1 MVDHKSTKM
10 INSSASLR
18 GWSNYQLNLDQIL
31 ENNSFQRKYF
41 PELQN
46 WRSWNSWDDFSKYAP
61 LTTKQI
67 LDEDRQANPPHGS
80 NFTYSLDQ
88 YSRYSR
94 TSGTSG
100 KSMTWLDT
108 QKDWEWMLNN
118 WENIMEEAGVKSG
131 SSCFFAFSFG
141 PFLGFW
147 TAYEA
152 AVRKGCLC
160 IPGGGE
166 SSKSRISTILDD
178 KVEYLFCTPTYALRL
193 VETARENK
201 ISLHSN
207 SLKKIIVAGE
217 SGGSS
222 PAIRQMMD
230 QAWGKESIFFDH
242 YGMTEVGPVAY
253 ENPQQTGLRILTGS
267 YYAEVIDCRNLSPVK
282 DGEVGE
288 LVLTPLQRTGS
299 PVIRYRTGDLV
310 RAKKGIDSAGVPTF
324 DLIGGVL
331 GRTDDMVVMRGVNLY
346 PSAVDDIIR
355 SLSGIGEYEVSIS
368 ASRGMKEIGL
378 RAECKQSVGLQ
389 LEEAFHDAF
398 SLRISVECV
407 AIGSL
412 PRAEMKSKRWIH
424 QK

>member
-1 MVDHKSTKM
+1 MIDSSTNLPRW
-10 INSSASLR
+10 ID
-18 GWSNYQLNLDQIL
+18 YQLNLGQIWK
-31 ENNSFQRKYF
+31 NNSFQRKYF
-41 PELQN
+41 PELEN
-46 WRSWNSWDDFSKYAP
+46 WMSWNSWDDFSKYAP

-88 YSRYSR
+88 YCRFSR

-100 KSMTWLDT
+100 RSMSWLDT
-108 QKDWEWMLNN
+108 QKDWGWMLDN
-118 WENIMEEAGVKSG
+118 WENIMESAGVKYG

-160 IPGGGE
+160 LPGGGE
-166 SSKSRISTILDD
+166 SSKSRIRTILDN

-193 VETARENK
+193 LETAKENK
-201 ISLHSN
+201 ISLHKN
-207 SLKKIIVAGE
+207 YLKKIIVAGE
-217 SGGSS
+217 CGGSS
-222 PAIRQMMD
+222 RAIRQMMD

-253 ENPQQTGLRILTGS
+253 ENPQQSGLRILTGS
-267 YYAEVIDCRNLSPVK
+267 YYAEVIDSQSLSPVE

-310 RAKKGIDSAGVPTF
+310 RAKKGTDSAGLPTF

-331 GRTDDMVVMRGVNLY
+331 GRTDDMVVVRGVNLY
-346 PSAVDDIIR
+346 PSAVDDIVR
-355 SLSGIGEYEVSIS
+355 SLSGIGEYEISIS
-368 ASRGMKEIGL
+368 ESRGMKEIRV

-389 LEEAFHDAF
+389 LEEALHDTF

-407 AIGSL
+407 ANESL
-412 PRAEMKSKRWIH
+412 PRAEMKSNRWIH

>member
-131 SSCFFAFSFG
+131 SSCFFSFSFG

-267 YYAEVIDCRNLSPVK
+267 YYAEVIDCRNLSTVK

-331 GRTDDMVVMRGVNLY
+331 GRTDDMVVIRGVNLY